1 MLPTLGECTEL
12 DGVTLLPKDGD
23 PLPEDRD
30 DLALS
35 LDSMS
40 LVGDPGGSGDA
51 TLSSEKKK
59 RRRKKKEEEEGGG
72 KKRGE
77 KKRVSQKKK
86 KQTNK
91 GQRKGK
97 QHPPGCTGVK
107 RCVSSDISGTAV
119 PKFCEDEREIFLL
132 VGTGLLNVSPLDSE
146 SFDSLVIV
154 IEAVVSD
161 VTLLAA
167 PVTMLGLDPLL
178 FFSSPLL
185 SPFCRLPRR
194 ASNK

>member
-1 MLPTLGECTEL
+1 M
-12 DGVTLLPKDGD
+12 
-23 PLPEDRD
+23 
-30 DLALS
+30 
-35 LDSMS
+35 
-40 LVGDPGGSGDA
+40 
-51 TLSSEKKK
+51 
-59 RRRKKKEEEEGGG
+59 
-72 KKRGE
+72 
-77 KKRVSQKKK
+77 SQKKK